1 MAISL
6 LQRGRQPVSR
16 GQQGSAA
23 AEPSDLRPELLPLI
37 FTLSEGDLSVDL
49 LREICRDDN
58 LDLRRP
64 AASAQWYDFVGEVNI
79 GINLHYV
86 VEAGR
91 LPRLIRRR
99 ASRSAALARLVE
111 RVDGLVGH
119 VATDPAHRLARR
131 LWRSGSP
138 GGAVPVPPRYEAWRA
153 SPQAPTLV
161 FANAAVAGAESA
173 AEVPIE
179 RHPVDDFVSE
189 VNASAMPSP
198 TVFARYLGRVM
209 STWLDC
215 GPEDADFPA
224 LAPVHH
230 EVPHESPVLRVAGR
244 VARTAD
250 IRLDHGEIAGAWTA
264 DADNP

>member
-6 LQRGRQPVSR
+6 LQRGRQP
-16 GQQGSAA
+16 GSSGEHGGAGE
-23 AEPSDLRPELLPLI
+23 EPSNLRPELLPLI

-49 LREICRDDN
+49 LRGICLEDD

-64 AASAQWYDFVGEVNI
+64 VATAEWFDFVGEVNI

-91 LPRLIRRR
+91 LPRLVRRR
-99 ASRSAALARLVE
+99 ASRSAALTRLVE

-131 LWRSGSP
+131 LWKRDSP
-138 GGAVPVPPRYEAWRA
+138 GGAVPLPPRYEAWRA

-161 FANAAVAGAESA
+161 FANAAMAGGGSA
-173 AEVPIE
+173 GEEPIE

-198 TVFARYLGRVM
+198 TIFARYLGRVM

-215 GPEDADFPA
+215 GPDDADFPA
-224 LAPVHH
+224 LAPAHRD
-230 EVPHESPVLRVAGR
+230 VPHESPVLRVAGR

-250 IRLDHGEIAGAWTA
+250 IRLDHDAIAEAWTA
-264 DADNP
+264 DAGNP